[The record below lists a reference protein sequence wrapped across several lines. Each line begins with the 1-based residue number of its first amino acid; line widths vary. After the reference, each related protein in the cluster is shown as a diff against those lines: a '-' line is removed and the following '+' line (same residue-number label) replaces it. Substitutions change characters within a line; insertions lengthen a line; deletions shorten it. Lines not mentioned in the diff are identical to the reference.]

1 MKCFQAFKSKPDET
15 FAAKFPNVLRWYKHI
30 ATFESDFSSLSGDPS
45 KAYTAY
51 GPESSEVTVNPAKA
65 PADDEDEDIDLF
77 ASDDEEEDAET
88 ARLREER
95 LAEYHKKK
103 AGKQKPAAKVKI
115 LTLMIVNTHADAG
128 MIVYCHA
135 RCQALG

>member
-15 FAAKFPNVLRWYKHI
+15 SATKFPNVFRWYKHI

-77 ASDDEEEDAET
+77 ASDEEEDVEQ
-88 ARLREER
+88 ARIREER
-95 LAEYHKKK
+95 LAEYNKKK
-103 AGKQKPAAKVKI
+103 ATKQKPAAKVKI

-128 MIVYCHA
+128 IIVHCHA